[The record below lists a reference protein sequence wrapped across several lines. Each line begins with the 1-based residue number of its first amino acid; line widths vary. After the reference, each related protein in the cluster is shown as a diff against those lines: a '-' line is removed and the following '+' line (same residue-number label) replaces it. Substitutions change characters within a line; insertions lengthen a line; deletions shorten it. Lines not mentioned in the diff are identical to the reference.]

1 MRIEDR
7 RPVLLVCPP
16 SLFFKDDRQ
25 VPTLS
30 HLYVAAALQGAE
42 IPVDVLDLPLV
53 DRDDNIENPAY
64 LRAVEERINSG
75 PDYQAMGVTALS
87 PQMREVVAIGKRAKE
102 VKPEMTRILG
112 GAHPTL
118 DHQCAGGCGTKS
130 GTPDQPYDR
139 VVVGDGEKAI
149 FSALDRKLTSRYI
162 HADKLGKNISQITS
176 TDMPMLANINPYI
189 PARNLTDLMSF
200 SMKLNDA
207 IGNPIPA
214 TTIMTQRGCPFGCTF
229 CGGRDTAVYRM
240 RRTRDPEA
248 VMQELNQI
256 RERYGFR
263 GIVVYDDEVNLPPWD
278 IFYDL
283 MDQLSNEDF
292 VLRGFIKAELFTD
305 EAAEA
310 MARAGFVE
318 VATGA
323 ESGSSQILKNINKRT
338 TPEINSRAAEI
349 AMKHGIRFKAFLSVG
364 HPGETHQ
371 TVHETKEWALEEI
384 SKHGVGNIYA
394 TVSLIAPYPGTPI
407 FDRAESLGHLGF
419 ALTRKPKEID
429 YTRDRTFEL
438 ADGEEFKSLIRTDLQ
453 WNGTRYEKKKDGLSP
468 EELLIAREVLAS
480 ELKFA
485 QNGASLGQYDKSMGQ
500 Q

>member
-1 MRIEDR
+1 MKIQDR

-30 HLYVAAALQGAE
+30 HLYVAAALQAAD
-42 IPVDVLDLPLV
+42 IPVSVLDLPLV
-53 DRDDNIENPAY
+53 DRDDNRENPAY
-64 LRAVEERINSG
+64 LRAVEEKIRSG
-75 PDYQAMGVTALS
+75 PDYQAIGVTALS
-87 PQMREVVAIGKRAKE
+87 PQMREVIEIGRRAAQ
-102 VKPEMTRILG
+102 VKPEMVRILG

-118 DHQCAGGCGTKS
+118 DHECKGGCRTKS

-139 VVVGDGEKAI
+139 VVVGDGEEAI
-149 FSALDRKLTSRYI
+149 FAALDRGIPDRYI
-162 HADKLGKNISQITS
+162 HADKLEKNISRV
-176 TDMPMLANINPYI
+176 TDIDTPMLTDLNPYI
-189 PARNLTDLMSF
+189 PARDLTDLSAF
-200 SMKLNDA
+200 TMKLNDA
-207 IGNPIPA
+207 YGDPIPA

-248 VMQELNQI
+248 VVQELHQI
-256 RERYGFR
+256 REKYGIR

-278 IFYDL
+278 VFFDL
-283 MDQLSNEDF
+283 MDRLSYEDF
-292 VLRGFIKAELFTD
+292 VFRGFVKAELFTD

-338 TPEINSRAAEI
+338 TPEINSEAAET
-349 AMKHGIRFKAFLSVG
+349 ALKHGIRFKAFLSIG
-364 HPGETHQ
+364 HPGETHE
-371 TVHETKEWALEEI
+371 TVRETQAWALEEI
-384 SKHGVGNIYA
+384 ARHGAGNIYA
-394 TVSLIAPYPGTPI
+394 TVSIIAPYPGTPI

-419 ALTRKPKEID
+419 ALTRKPWEFD
-429 YTRDRTFEL
+429 YTKDRTFEI
-438 ADGEEFKSLIRTDLQ
+438 ADGEEFKCLIRTDLR
-453 WNGTRYEKKKDGLSP
+453 WNGSRYEKKEDGLSP
-468 EELLIAREVLAS
+468 EELLMARENLAS

-485 QNGASLGQYDKSMGQ
+485 QNGVALGQYDKSMGQ